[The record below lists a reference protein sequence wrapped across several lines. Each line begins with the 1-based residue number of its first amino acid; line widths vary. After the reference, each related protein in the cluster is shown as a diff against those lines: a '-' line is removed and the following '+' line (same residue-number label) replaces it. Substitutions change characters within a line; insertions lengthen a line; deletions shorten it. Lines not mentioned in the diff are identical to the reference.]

1 MLVVASQVVLN
12 HVVLNEVHYDP
23 AGADG
28 GMEYVELAVV
38 GAPAEGG
45 DGVSLA
51 GWRLETGNG
60 AAPDGDW
67 KVAWVGGAEDRA
79 EGGLFVVGEDGVTPR
94 PDAVAELDLQNGPDA
109 CRLVAPDGGMDVCG
123 WGSPL
128 PDGLYEGAPA
138 PDVASGRSLARLP
151 DGRDTGSNAA
161 DFADAAPTPGAF
173 NAPARW
179 LVVEG
184 VAWPP
189 ADAPPAQAWEFRW
202 SVRNRGREPWSGVV
216 RAGCAVHP
224 GEVLAEASREEALAP
239 GDAAELAARASP
251 PPGPHRPR
259 SDPAAPDSVAEL
271 APAWLGGG
279 EEVFVSEILA
289 APLPGD
295 VEWVELLARSA
306 LDWSAFALTD
316 AAGARAPLRGV
327 AAAGERV
334 VFTPD
339 TTVFRRQW
347 GVAARVVEVSP
358 WPSVNQTAAAG
369 AVAERLAV
377 VLGER
382 EVAAGV
388 VPGGGKAGIAW
399 ERIAL
404 ALPGESVSSWGG
416 SLDPSGGTPGRENSR
431 RGDRAA
437 PRGDGALL
445 IAPQPY
451 RPGVDASV
459 LVVVRGADGGAGIA
473 AGGGV
478 NGAPGRGACRIGIRD
493 SVGRAVAVLSP
504 WAADGEW
511 RAVWDGRAADG
522 TAAPLGLYLVL
533 AERDG
538 ARSLRAP
545 LVLVR

>member
-1 MLVVASQVVLN
+1 MLVVASQ
-12 HVVLNEVHYDP
+12 VVLNEVHYDP

-28 GMEYVELAVV
+28 GQEYVELAVGGTA
-38 GAPAEGG
+38 GARPG
-45 DGVSLA
+45 DGGASLA

-60 AAPDGDW
+60 AAPDGEW

-79 EGGLFVVGEDGVTPR
+79 EDGLFVIGEDGVVPR

-128 PDGLYEGAPA
+128 PEGLYEGSPA

-151 DGRDTGSNAA
+151 DGRDTGNNAA

-189 ADAPPAQAWEFRW
+189 ADAPPGQPWDFRW

-216 RAGCAVHP
+216 RAECAVHP
-224 GEVLAEASREEALAP
+224 GEVLAEASREGALPP
-239 GDAAELAARASP
+239 GDAVELSAWASP

-271 APAWLGGG
+271 AAAWLGGG

-289 APLPGD
+289 APLPGG

-306 LDWSAFALTD
+306 LDWSAFALAD
-316 AAGARAPLRGV
+316 AAGARAPLRGTAV
-327 AAAGERV
+327 AGERV

-347 GVAARVVEVSP
+347 GTAARVEEVSP

-404 ALPGESVSSWGG
+404 ALPGEAVSSWGG

-431 RGDRAA
+431 HGDRAA

-445 IAPQPY
+445 VAPQPY

-459 LVVVRGADGGAGIA
+459 LVVVRGVDRGAGSAGA
-473 AGGGV
+473 AG
-478 NGAPGRGACRIGIRD
+478 NGAPGGGACRIGIRD

-533 AERDG
+533 AEPDG
-538 ARSLRAP
+538 ARALRAP